1 MATWDEVEAGH
12 PLAARARAGWAQMPV
27 AHLATVRRDGSPRV
41 HPVCPHIAQ
50 GRLYVVIG
58 SMSPKRFDLAN
69 DGRFALHAI
78 DASEPGPD
86 FDEFE
91 FSVEGR
97 ARRVPTSEAE
107 TWSAVRAVCPY
118 PFPDEDWLFELD
130 IASALSA
137 TWDPMGAPGRRA
149 YRLMWRAGS
158 DGASPPSN
166 EQARG

>member
-12 PLAARARAGWAQMPV
+12 PLAARARVGWSRMPV

-41 HPVCPHIAQ
+41 HPVCPHLAG

-58 SMSPKRFDLAN
+58 RTSPKRFDLAN

-78 DASEPGPD
+78 DVGEPGPD

-91 FSVEGR
+91 FSIEGR
-97 ARRVPTSEAE
+97 ARRIPVSEGD
-107 TWSAVRAVCPY
+107 TWAAVRTVCPY

-137 TWDPMGAPGRRA
+137 TWDPLGTPDRRA
-149 YRLMWRAGS
+149 YRLMWHAGS
-158 DGASPPSN
+158 DGASVPAN
-166 EQARG
+166 EPRP

>member
-1 MATWDEVEAGH
+1 MVTWDELEAVH
-12 PLAARARAGWAQMPV
+12 PLAEQARLGWARMPV

-41 HPVCPHIAQ
+41 HPVCPHVAQ
-50 GRLYVVIG
+50 GRIYVVIG
-58 SMSPKRFDLAN
+58 SQSPKRFDLAN
-69 DGRFALHAI
+69 DGRFALRAI

-97 ARRVPTSEAE
+97 ARRVPSEEVA

-130 IASALSA
+130 ITRALSA
-137 TWDPMGAPGRRA
+137 TWDPLDTPGRRA
-149 YRLMWRAGS
+149 YRLMWHEGWTDARPPANELPAG
-158 DGASPPSN
+158 
-166 EQARG
+166 